1 MNPPNTVI
9 HKCEKCMSWINFQC
23 DQAVSD
29 CFACSHMNLDF
40 ILCCEGYMVLEKIM
54 EKT

>member
-9 HKCEKCMSWINFQC
+9 QKCEKCMSWINFQC
-23 DQAVSD
+23 AQAVSD

-40 ILCCEGYMVLEKIM
+40 TLCCEGYMVLEKIM